1 MKSRAFTLIELL
13 VVIAIIAILAAILFP
28 VFAQAKLAAKKTSDL
43 SNTKQLMLGV
53 LMYGNDYDDFL
64 PPSDGYGLKDQSY
77 VMAARVMPYVKN
89 KQIWRN
95 PAAAW
100 PQGSL
105 QRQEA
110 DNGYGDYI
118 VNPDDVCIGL
128 GVSTDTSSHPYY
140 ADIYPPTDYMLNG
153 MMIGSQENG
162 CPQGGSTTGYAKIG
176 ANLES
181 GGSGAYFGNLWT
193 TGGFTITSTSKAVI
207 FSDFPESPT
216 DWPGTDVSF
225 WGSFTGYFNLQ
236 NNLSFADGHSKSFAI
251 NRLIPDPNYND
262 STGAGCNPYGTSD
275 PGNAWNGQCFFFW
288 GTSVADP
295 NDQ

>member
-43 SNTKQLMLGV
+43 SNVKQIMLGDLIYV
-53 LMYGNDYDDFL
+53 NDYDDIT

-77 VMAARVMPYVKN
+77 VAAARLKPYIKSN
-89 KQIWRN
+89 QMWRN
-95 PAAAW
+95 PAASWA
-100 PQGSL
+100 QGAI
-105 QRQEA
+105 QREQH

-128 GVSTDTSSHPYY
+128 GVSTDTSSTPYY
-140 ADIYPPTDYMLNG
+140 ADIYPPTDYMING

-162 CPQGGSTTGYAKIG
+162 CPQGGSTNGYAKIG
-176 ANLES
+176 INITS
-181 GGSGAYFGNLWT
+181 GGSGAYYGNLWT
-193 TGGFTITSTSKAVI
+193 EGGFTITSPSKAVI

-216 DWPGTDVSF
+216 DWPGTAVSF
-225 WGSFTGYFNLQ
+225 WGAFTGYFNGQ
-236 NNLSFADGHSKSFAI
+236 NNLAFADGHAKGFALSK
-251 NRLIPDPNYND
+251 LLPDPNYDD
-262 STGAGCNPYGTSD
+262 SSGSGCHPYGTID